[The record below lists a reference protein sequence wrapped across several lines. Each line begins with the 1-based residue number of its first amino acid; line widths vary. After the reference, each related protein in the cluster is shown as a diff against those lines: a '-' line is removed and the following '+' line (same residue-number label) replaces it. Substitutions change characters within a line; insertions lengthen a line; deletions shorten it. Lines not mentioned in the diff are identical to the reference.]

1 VARRLAVHAVALAAV
16 RAAYAALILGLIGGL
31 GLATVVL
38 SSRGD
43 RPLTVAAALGIDR
56 PAGELERRRSEAVA
70 ALVTD
75 CMARLGLRW
84 SAVPEPGPPIP
95 DPDLGPTD
103 WAKRWGFGVSTTIGS
118 PPTDAD
124 VDPNM
129 ASLEAVAPAVRDIYR
144 RALHGE
150 GRIPGCHATAT
161 DTVFGVRERLLASL
175 RPALDAL
182 DARIAADPA
191 AARAVATWRACVGP
205 VAGGLAVD
213 RRSLPG
219 ALLERFAARVGSVGS
234 GPSSVA
240 GLAALQADERRVATV
255 LAECEL
261 VYTTDRSAAAAPYE
275 AAFVAEH
282 RASLEGIGSAI
293 RAAEAALP
301 TLPP

>member
-1 VARRLAVHAVALAAV
+1 MYL
-16 RAAYAALILGLIGGL
+16 
-31 GLATVVL
+31 
-38 SSRGD
+38 
-43 RPLTVAAALGIDR
+43 
-56 PAGELERRRSEAVA
+56 
-70 ALVTD
+70 
-75 CMARLGLRW
+75 
-84 SAVPEPGPPIP
+84 
-95 DPDLGPTD
+95 
-103 WAKRWGFGVSTTIGS
+103 
-118 PPTDAD
+118 
-124 VDPNM
+124 
-129 ASLEAVAPAVRDIYR
+129 

-161 DTVFGVRERLLASL
+161 DAVFGLRDRLLAPL
-175 RPALDAL
+175 RPGLDAL
-182 DARIAADPA
+182 DARIAAASA

-240 GLAALQADERRVATV
+240 GLAALQADERRVAIV

-261 VYTTDRSAAAAPYE
+261 AYTTERSAAAASYE

-282 RASLEGIGSAI
+282 RTALEGIGSAI
-293 RAAEAALP
+293 RAAEGALP